1 MTKTPYEIELE
12 GKLMK
17 AWSETVLSEFQRKEA
32 LAALMDLSHKVHSGY
47 DFNADPECT
56 TMKIG
61 KMIADQQAPNRNPHA
76 EVLRGRN

>member
-12 GKLMK
+12 GKLLK
-17 AWSETVLSEFQRKEA
+17 AWSETVLAEFQRKEA
-32 LAALMDLSHKVHSGY
+32 LAALMDLSQKVHTGY

-61 KMIADQQAPNRNPHA
+61 KVIADQQAANK
-76 EVLRGRN
+76 

>member
-1 MTKTPYEIELE
+1 MTKTPYETELE
-12 GKLMK
+12 GRLLK

-32 LAALMDLSHKVHSGY
+32 LAALIDLNQKVHSEY

-61 KMIADQQAPNRNPHA
+61 KVIADQQAANTQA
-76 EVLRGRN
+76 EP